1 MWTWVLIVLLLWEI
15 GLYLWRMIYGFPVS
29 VEVRGGPCM
38 RWCMPYLLRKQ
49 LEKG

>member
-29 VEVRGGPCM
+29 VEDPGRTLYEVVHAVFA
-38 RWCMPYLLRKQ
+38 
-49 LEKG
+49 